1 MTQKIAQKIVEKR
14 AKYATS
20 LRATAA
26 AFTPYLSIPPSLFL
40 SLSVTISLSTLRTRK
55 RIRIPAVPVV
65 LGSAGTATDT
75 GNGLAQQAANYDR
88 NLGKCANRAK
98 ICDYKT

>member
-26 AFTPYLSIPPSLFL
+26 AFTPYLSIPPSL
-40 SLSVTISLSTLRTRK
+40 SLSTLRTRK

-75 GNGLAQQAANYDR
+75 ANGLAQQAANYDR

>member
-26 AFTPYLSIPPSLFL
+26 AFTPYLSISL
-40 SLSVTISLSTLRTRK
+40 SLSLSL
-55 RIRIPAVPVV
+55 
-65 LGSAGTATDT
+65 
-75 GNGLAQQAANYDR
+75 
-88 NLGKCANRAK
+88 
-98 ICDYKT
+98 

>member
-26 AFTPYLSIPPSLFL
+26 AFTPYLSIPPSL

-75 GNGLAQQAANYDR
+75 ANGLAQQAANYDR